1 MYKKSMVLL
10 MLLGVA
16 NFALS
21 RILAEVAGKKIDSR
35 QLDAQVQLV
44 LKSAQGKLQD
54 SSALREQV
62 LQRMVTREIVTRE
75 AQRLHLDKSPL
86 YINALNQ
93 VKKKLQPNDLA
104 NYKLVL
110 LADAYFADFAQ
121 KHPITKAEAKK
132 LYAHEVAFYKG
143 SQAVKVGEI
152 LTNNLSDSNR
162 ALAELKQGKA
172 FSSVAAR
179 YTVDPHLK
187 SSAGIYP
194 SYINL
199 KDLQVADPNYAQ
211 LIEKL
216 EPGQYTPHPIQV
228 ANHQYLIIKLIDKK
242 PVAIPAFARVEK
254 ELKLNLLQQKLQEES
269 QRLAKHYQVKLYPH

>member
-75 AQRLHLDKSPL
+75 AQRLHLDKKSL
-86 YINALNQ
+86 YINGLKQAE
-93 VKKKLQPNDLA
+93 KELQPSDLA
-104 NYKLVL
+104 NYKPVL